1 MSIFSIS
8 KSWVPKEEKSC
19 SPLNSSAPAS
29 IESNS
34 DLASEITELVSTLG
48 PESDPL
54 PDFPNQYPTS
64 PPIAAPAIPANIK
77 PKPGTGTDA
86 ALPTAFKTAFVAS
99 ITRFF
104 LSHAAFAFSHT
115 HLAFSCTQILRSH
128 SQLKAFPAFSL
139 FCHSQLIALIEF
151 ITNMIPL

>member
-1 MSIFSIS
+1 
-8 KSWVPKEEKSC
+8 
-19 SPLNSSAPAS
+19 
-29 IESNS
+29 
-34 DLASEITELVSTLG
+34 LG
-48 PESDPL
+48 PESAPP

-104 LSHAAFAFSHT
+104 LSHAAFTFSHA
-115 HLAFSCTQILRSH
+115 HLAFSCIQILRSH
-128 SQLKAFPAFSL
+128 NQIAAFIAFSL
-139 FCHSQLIALIEF
+139 CPHSQRALAIVF
-151 ITNMIPL
+151 IINPIPL